1 MKLRNI
7 IQDLEHNKGGELVMD
22 EVKKAIIECVN
33 MSKAKHPVIL
43 FQELLLLLYSVGYSD
58 GQKYTEVR
66 EE

>member
-1 MKLRNI
+1 
-7 IQDLEHNKGGELVMD
+7 MD

-33 MSKAKHPVIL
+33 MSEAKHPVTL
-43 FQELLLLLYSVGYSD
+43 FQELLLLLYSIGYSD